1 VISCPI
7 GSVVGACLRA
17 FAILTMVCLAGCA
30 GRPGPEVL
38 KANMALAQVAGA
50 RVVTVYVATSR
61 QRAAPNENV
70 FTNGRSTQMNYAQFT
85 ISVPPTHKAG
95 NIEYP
100 KSKPDPKTSFVTLEQ
115 RVIDKATFER
125 EVARKRGGQ
134 KASVDV
140 LVHGFNNN
148 FQEALFRLVQISAD
162 RGSDAVPVLF
172 SWPSQASVTGYVADK
187 DSVTFSRDK
196 LTELLTML
204 GKNQDIG
211 NILVIGHSMGGWLTA
226 ESLRQLRLTGQDA
239 VLRRLKVVLAAPDI
253 DVDVF
258 GTQLAAIGSLAQPM
272 TVLVS
277 KDDRALAISSF
288 ISGEHERL
296 GALDVT
302 DPRVQQAAKNANVQ
316 IIDIT
321 ALSATDS
328 FNHNRFSELAA
339 FFAKRNGVNGN
350 GQIPDLRESGAFVF
364 NAVGTTLSSP
374 FILAGKIVGGK

>member
-1 VISCPI
+1 MISRPI
-7 GSVVGACLRA
+7 GSVFGAYLRA
-17 FAILTMVCLAGCA
+17 VAILTIMCLTGCA

-38 KANMALAQVAGA
+38 QANATLAPVPGA
-50 RVVTVYVATSR
+50 SVITVYVATSR
-61 QRAAPNENV
+61 ERAAPNENV
-70 FTNGRSTQMNYAQFT
+70 FTNGRSAQMNYAEFT
-85 ISVPPTHKAG
+85 ISVPPSHKAG

-100 KSKPDPKTSFVTLEQ
+100 QSKPDPKTSFVTLEQ
-115 RVIDKATFER
+115 RVLDRATFER
-125 EVARKRGGQ
+125 EVARKRRGK
-134 KASVDV
+134 KANVDV

-162 RGSDAVPVLF
+162 RGGDTVPVLF
-172 SWPSQASVTGYVADK
+172 AWPSQASITGYVADK

-196 LTELLTML
+196 LTELLTLL

-211 NILVIGHSMGGWLTA
+211 NIVVVGHSMGGWLTA

-239 VLRRLKVVLAAPDI
+239 ILRRLKVVLAAPDI

-258 GTQLAAIGSLAQPM
+258 GTQLAVIGSLPQPM

-277 KDDRALAISSF
+277 KDDRALAISSL

-316 IIDIT
+316 IIDISG
-321 ALSATDS
+321 LSSTDS
-328 FNHNRFSELAA
+328 FNHNRFAELAA
-339 FFAKRNGVNGN
+339 LFAKRNGANGN
-350 GQIPDLRESGAFVF
+350 GEMPDLRESGAFVF

-374 FILAGKIVGGK
+374 FILAGKVVSGN

>member
-1 VISCPI
+1 MIERSI
-7 GSVVGACLRA
+7 GSVFGACLRA
-17 FAILTMVCLAGCA
+17 VVILAIACLAGCA
-30 GRPGPEVL
+30 GRPGPQVL
-38 KANMALAQVAGA
+38 QARTSQATVAGA

-61 QRAAPNENV
+61 QRAVPNGNV
-70 FTNGRSTQMNYAQFT
+70 FTNGRSTQMNYAEFT
-85 ISVPPTHKAG
+85 ISVPPSHKAG

-100 KSKPDPKTSFVTLEQ
+100 KRKPDPKTSFVTLEQ

-125 EVARKRGGQ
+125 EISRRRGEK
-134 KASVDV
+134 KANVDV
-140 LVHGFNNN
+140 FVHGFNNN
-148 FQEALFRLVQISAD
+148 FEEALFRLVQISAD
-162 RGSDAVPVLF
+162 RESDAVPVLF
-172 SWPSQASVTGYVADK
+172 AWPSQASVTGYVADK

-196 LTELLTML
+196 LAELLTIL

-211 NILVIGHSMGGWLTA
+211 NILVVGHSMGGWLTA
-226 ESLRQLRLTGQDA
+226 EALRQLRLTGQDA

-258 GTQLAAIGSLAQPM
+258 GTQLAVIGPLAQPM

-288 ISGEHERL
+288 ISGEHQRL

-316 IIDIT
+316 IIDISG
-321 ALSATDS
+321 LSSTDG

-339 FFAKRNGVNGN
+339 LFAKRDGASGN
-350 GQIPDLRESGAFVF
+350 GRIPDLRESGAFVF

-374 FILAGKIVGGK
+374 FILAGKVVGGN